1 MRRFYF
7 VYYIILLYSLKIQPV
22 RSVSVVY
29 NVLNVAI
36 AKLFI
41 KPNMLGRYICHVKAA
56 RLGIIIGKVYQ
67 PLAYSVPAVFFGNKY
82 GRYPRV
88 YFRQRIK

>member
-41 KPNMLGRYICHVKAA
+41 KPNMLGRYIRHVKAA
-56 RLGIIIGKVYQ
+56 RLSIIIGKVYQ
-67 PLAYSVPAVFFGNKY
+67 RGILRKQIWSISTGIFPAADNSPFS
-82 GRYPRV
+82 
-88 YFRQRIK
+88 